1 MQARFSFGEANLY
14 YTAATGIYNTK
25 HLDLL
30 RLPCLGMRQYLFRQ
44 TGYPWDADVI
54 NLRAALVG
62 ITTPSVWSK
71 ISSAACPVIF
81 SEKEREAS
89 MAESQEWNESEQL
102 LSRVREHLDIDLEG
116 GTEPDNFER
125 AVEGNR
131 QFRMEMVR
139 QAEVDQRDVCWRN
152 WPYKDDED
160 ESMSHGEI

>member
-1 MQARFSFGEANLY
+1 MISIRLESNNRDNTEPFVEASLPRN
-14 YTAATGIYNTK
+14 AAVSPSP
-25 HLDLL
+25 D
-30 RLPCLGMRQYLFRQ
+30 R
-44 TGYPWDADVI
+44 DADVI

-62 ITTPSVWSK
+62 ITTPSVWNG
-71 ISSAACPVIF
+71 ISSAACLVVF
-81 SEKEREAS
+81 SDKERETAI
-89 MAESQEWNESEQL
+89 AESQEWNKSEQL

-139 QAEVDQRDVCWRN
+139 QAEKDQREICWRN

-160 ESMSHGEI
+160 DSMPSGDI